1 MAKKNNTKKTTVETT
16 AIVETP
22 VITFTGADLQHK
34 LEIFENVSLRKLAI
48 ACELS
53 YGWILKCAKEPI
65 PNVPYDPE
73 AINYE
78 KVAGVFVKRG
88 IDLNTIDWGALNVL
102 TPRGS
107 GAALTKNMDAFQVG
121 AKVYLR
127 EDNKV
132 PFEICYKTETHIVI
146 MKEGTTE
153 PRSWSH
159 ATFLMKGPVFE
170 PRTITEKTTTRI
182 ELEAEEEAA
191 ITAEIQAEAKA
202 KKQRGAEEA

>member
-1 MAKKNNTKKTTVETT
+1 MATKKNIKKTETLT
-16 AIVETP
+16 
-22 VITFTGADLQHK
+22 ITFTGTDLQTMMEK
-34 LEIFENVSLRKLAI
+34 YPNVSLRKLAI

-53 YGWILKCAKEPI
+53 YGWILKCSKEPI

-78 KVAGVFVKRG
+78 KVAGVFAKRG
-88 IDLNTIDWGALNVL
+88 IDLNTIDWESLNEATVRQGA
-102 TPRGS
+102 T
-107 GAALTKNMDAFQVG
+107 LTKNMDAFQVG
-121 AKVYLR
+121 GKVYLR
-127 EDNKV
+127 EDNKI

-170 PRTITEKTTTRI
+170 PRTITEKS
-182 ELEAEEEAA
+182 EAEEA
-191 ITAEIQAEAKA
+191 
-202 KKQRGAEEA
+202 